1 MSVAGDLVSKA
12 APLLLLPPGADL
24 ADAFAQNLIGR
35 HRARLPDLSALTLV
49 VPAAPAVAHL
59 RRRLAHHA
67 GRGLLGPRI
76 VTLAGFAEA
85 GAAGEPP
92 LAALEC
98 KLILVEALRRHRGVL
113 PGVDRGR
120 AAAALFDL
128 FEELTANAV
137 DPGADESAFTDRLRQ
152 AYGLA
157 ANPWMSREAQI
168 VHRMWRGF
176 SEDTAG
182 RSPASTYRRRLA
194 AAFAALRPAQPLYLV
209 GLDRLDAAE
218 AATVAAALR
227 DGRAE
232 LWLQGRLE
240 GHDGASLRALC
251 AALDCGSAFNREP
264 ATHSAPADARGD
276 LLDRAFSV
284 EATPPLAA
292 GMGLRIVQAASPEH
306 EARCVDLAIR
316 QALLGGAT
324 QIAVLAEDRRLAR
337 RLRALLERAG
347 ITLEDR
353 AGWALS
359 TSSAAA
365 TLDSWLQCLETRFQ
379 FRPVLETLKSG
390 FMDPPPAAL
399 LELERDLIYGRPAIE
414 GGLTAMLAA
423 ARSRELRGVLR
434 SLQAAAVNLPR
445 GAIAGARWMELLLGS
460 LRKLPLWETLLAD
473 PAGGRLIGLLGEL
486 EAACARVPLTLT
498 WPQLRELLD
507 RAIEAETF
515 VPQPGGGPVRLVNL
529 GQAQLERPDVLIIAG
544 ATRDQLPGPGAAA
557 PFFNASVRRE
567 LGLPSFPEQRALALS
582 RLRRALQ
589 CAPSVLITYAPAT
602 LDEPAQ
608 LSPWLEAVEAQT
620 TVSLREAALPE
631 LAAGAGADITDV
643 DGVAPMRRRPAPG
656 AVRALLPAR
665 LSSGA
670 HQALIEC
677 PYKFHASAML
687 GLRGEQ
693 APDEDPDRSDYGDRV
708 HRILEAF
715 VTAQAGLP
723 PPFAEPVTA
732 ATRAHAQARLLEIA
746 DAVFAPDLEQR
757 ALAQTW
763 QAEFRASLPRLLD
776 WLEQRPALRAI
787 EAEVALERDLAG
799 ITLAGRADRIEI
811 RADGTRAVVDYKT
824 GKLPRRDD
832 VESGEAVQ
840 LLHYAL
846 MDPGVTA
853 VEYLALREGQEGFG
867 LEAELPP
874 LRAAA
879 EQRLDHAL
887 RRLRAGA
894 PLPAHGHEQVCQYC
908 DFSGLCRREDWH
920 D

>member
-1 MSVAGDLVSKA
+1 MA

-24 ADAFAQNLIGR
+24 ADAFAQDLIGR
-35 HRARLPDLSALTLV
+35 HRAQLPDLSAVTLV
-49 VPAAPAVAHL
+49 VPAAPAVLPL

-67 GRGLLGPRI
+67 GRSLLGPRI
-76 VTLAGFAEA
+76 VTLAGFSEA

-92 LAALEC
+92 LTALEC
-98 KLILVEALRRHRGVL
+98 KLLLIEALRRHRGVL

-137 DPGADESAFTDRLRQ
+137 EPGADEGAFAERLRQ

-168 VHRMWRGF
+168 VHRLWRGF

-194 AAFAALRPAQPLYLV
+194 AAFASLRPAQPLHLV
-209 GLDRLDAAE
+209 GLDRFDAAE
-218 AATVAAALR
+218 AAIVAAALR

-232 LWLQGRLE
+232 LWLHGRLE

-251 AALDCGSAFNREP
+251 GALGVTPEP
-264 ATHSAPADARGD
+264 RPAPADARAE
-276 LLDRAFSV
+276 LLDRAFSA
-284 EATPPLAA
+284 EAAPPLAA
-292 GMGLRIVQAASPEH
+292 GAALRIVQAASPEH

-316 QALLGGAT
+316 QALLNGAM
-324 QIAVLAEDRRLAR
+324 QVAVLAEDRRLAR
-337 RLRALLERAG
+337 RLRALLERG
-347 ITLEDR
+347 NITLEDR

-379 FRPVLETLKSG
+379 FRPLLETLKSG
-390 FMDPPPAAL
+390 FMEPPPAAL
-399 LELERDLIYGRPAIE
+399 LELERELIYGHPAIE
-414 GGLTAMLAA
+414 GGLAALLAA
-423 ARSRELRGVLR
+423 ARSSELRGVLR
-434 SLQAAAVNLPR
+434 SLQAAAVSLPR
-445 GAIAGARWMELLLGS
+445 GAITGARWMELLLGS
-460 LRKLPLWETLLAD
+460 LRKLPLWEALLAD

-515 VPQPGGGPVRLVNL
+515 MPQPGGGPVRLVNL

-544 ATRDQLPGPGAAA
+544 ATREQLPGGAATQ

-567 LGLPSFPEQRALALS
+567 LGLPSFPEHRALALS

-608 LSPWLEAVEAQT
+608 LSPWLEAVEAQS
-620 TVSLREAALPE
+620 TVSLRDDALPV
-631 LAAGAGADITDV
+631 LAASAVAEITDV
-643 DGVAPMRRRPAPG
+643 DGVAPIRRRPAPG
-656 AVRALLPAR
+656 APRALLPAR

-670 HQALIEC
+670 HQSLIEC
-677 PYKFHASAML
+677 PYKFHAGAML

-708 HRILEAF
+708 HRILQAF
-715 VTAQAGLP
+715 VTAQAGFP

-732 ATRAHAQARLLEIA
+732 ATRARAQARLLEIA
-746 DAVFAPDLEQR
+746 DAVFAADLEQR

-763 QAEFRASLPRLLD
+763 QAEFRASVPRLLD
-776 WLEQRPALRAI
+776 WLEQRPELRAI
-787 EAEVALERDLAG
+787 KAEVTLERDLAG

-811 RADGTRAVVDYKT
+811 RADGTRAIIDYKT
-824 GKLPRRDD
+824 GKLPRRND

-853 VEYLALREGQEGFG
+853 VEYLALREDQAGFG
-867 LEAELPP
+867 FEAELPQ
-874 LRAAA
+874 LRDAA
-879 EQRLDHAL
+879 EQRLDRAL
-887 RRLRAGA
+887 RRIRAGA